1 MIGAK
6 LARYEIRCTRP
17 KVMAVTV
24 APQETAVEIGAPVAL
39 FPVPL
44 LFGSSSGFLQ
54 QYDVTRDG
62 RLLIATAADE
72 ADNSPIVLLLN
83 WKSPVK

>member
-1 MIGAK
+1 
-6 LARYEIRCTRP
+6 
-17 KVMAVTV
+17 MAVTV

-62 RLLIATAADE
+62 RLLIATAADGDE